1 MFTTKEYFFI
11 LLFSHHP
18 KPLMKTLIWKY
29 LWKLFCTNCFEYK
42 FWKHMGNLWE
52 SGFLTLK
59 FFKTAEIWTWE
70 HLHSHLQKSRW
81 LGLNGLFEGQQKRR
95 YATVTQSFNKNVR
108 ISLHEIVNKKLV
120 TPSAH
125 FSVAFKVSEGLITWG
140 ASPSHGYSLCC
151 GFLHVLCVH
160 LRASVLFRHCHCRTA
175 PSLT

>member
-59 FFKTAEIWTWE
+59 SFKTAEIWTWE

-81 LGLNGLFEGQQKRR
+81 LGLNGLFEGQQKRK

-140 ASPSHGYSLCC
+140 ASLSHGYSLCC

-175 PSLT
+175 PSLS